1 MDEILDKFFETLEF
15 NIQWVF
21 SRCHVKVSQ
30 VNGSF
35 YVLIRKSRGKILSE
49 TFKNMADDV
58 IHISEKVY
66 RKFSEQSSNRFRYKY
81 FPYFKLVRMCGSY
94 KYHFLVV
101 KQDYQ

>member
-1 MDEILDKFFETLEF
+1 
-15 NIQWVF
+15 
-21 SRCHVKVSQ
+21 
-30 VNGSF
+30 
-35 YVLIRKSRGKILSE
+35 
-49 TFKNMADDV
+49 MADDV